1 MMKYINFVLMGIN
14 TIILITLLFISA
26 QLKAQNDVYGKLEAF
41 SQQIDSIN
49 ILLIDAAETANTIW
63 VNIGEAK
70 LQQDI
75 LIGAIRDEVNS
86 FNRASQ

>member
-1 MMKYINFVLMGIN
+1 MKYINFVLMGIN